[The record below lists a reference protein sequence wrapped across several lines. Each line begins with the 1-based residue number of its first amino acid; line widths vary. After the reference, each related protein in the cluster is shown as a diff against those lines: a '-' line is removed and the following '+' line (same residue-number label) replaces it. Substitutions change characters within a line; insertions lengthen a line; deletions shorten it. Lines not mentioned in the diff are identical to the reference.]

1 MSTNRPL
8 VPPFLNR
15 FDKYLLLNKPEAWSA
30 RTHLVLYFGVLFI
43 AALALVSFV
52 IPNDPR
58 SYSPS
63 FYWIGFVVVISIIA
77 FTGWLIYLLRFNVF
91 KRYGNT
97 TPLSRLVTFILYFL
111 SVGIIALFPMVMPF
125 VETIRANRA
134 YTDQEVANDINA
146 INTKIC
152 QLEYDS
158 LPHRLK
164 GDTIRVVNQLPVYQ
178 SMPTED
184 ELVTTDVM
192 IDIPRQNRYR
202 LVDTASLAGEI
213 SGADSS
219 VRLNDSTWVFYKSKK
234 YTFISSYIA
243 SYYAEPKVYSDYEL
257 YQKVIRNFRQPDR
270 RTVRSELYRLL
281 DKYKSAEST
290 LTANTYYSDEG
301 DEDIYQKT
309 GEKYRLD
316 GVNRSIDNVVERKY
330 RWRKNNTAVVA
341 RFWFYT
347 TLIFTLLVFL
357 YRHSTRKTF
366 FLSLL
371 TGVILTIITAIFT
384 VYLTVQESSYFG
396 WMIAYILLFFV
407 VSLFSFKTKVR
418 NVITGIGI
426 NLFVFVVAVLP
437 LCIVSY
443 YYAIKRERD
452 FILLK
457 PEQIDYE
464 AMYLH
469 IWYAEVAGL
478 LLLLILLATYIPQV
492 YRKWYALP
500 EE

>member
-1 MSTNRPL
+1 MSNNRPL

-15 FDKYLLLNKPEAWSA
+15 FDQYLLLNKPEAWSA
-30 RTHLVLYFGVLFI
+30 RTHLVVYFGGLFI
-43 AALALVSFV
+43 AALALISFV

-63 FYWIGFVVVISIIA
+63 FYWIGFVVIISIIA

-91 KRYGNT
+91 KRYGNS
-97 TPLSRLVTFILYFL
+97 TPLSRLATFILYFI

-134 YTDQEVANDINA
+134 YTDQEIANDINA

-158 LPHRLK
+158 LSHRLK
-164 GDTIRVVNQLPVYQ
+164 SDTIRVVNQLPVYQ
-178 SMPTED
+178 SMPAED
-184 ELVTTDVM
+184 TLVMTDL
-192 IDIPRQNRYR
+192 PRQNRYR
-202 LVDTASLAGEI
+202 LVDTASLAGSI
-213 SGADSS
+213 SAADSS
-219 VRLNDSTWVFYKSKK
+219 ARLNDSTWIFYESKK
-234 YTFISSYIA
+234 YTFISSYTA
-243 SYYAEPKVYSDYEL
+243 SYYAQSKVYSDYEL
-257 YQKVIRNFRQPDR
+257 YQKVIRDFHQPDR

-301 DEDIYQKT
+301 DEDIYQKI

-316 GVNRSIDNVVERKY
+316 GVNRSVDNVVARKY
-330 RWRKNNTAVVA
+330 RWRKDNTAVVT
-341 RFWFYT
+341 RIWFYT

-366 FLSLL
+366 FLSVL
-371 TGVILTIITAIFT
+371 TSIILTIITAIFT

-418 NVITGIGI
+418 NVVTGIGI
-426 NLFVFVVAVLP
+426 NLFVFVIVLLP

-443 YYAIKRERD
+443 YYAIKRERE
-452 FILLK
+452 FILLMR
-457 PEQIDYE
+457 EETDYE
-464 AMYLH
+464 AMRLH
-469 IWYAEVAGL
+469 ILYAEIAGL
-478 LLLLILLATYIPQV
+478 LLLLILLATYIPRV